1 MQERAW
7 SKFKINYSTSLNN
20 QLISITQNLNE
31 TSVRYG
37 IETLNAINL
46 IKKNKMQNKVVDMTK
61 TIVIVTME
69 TYWAAPFYK

>member
-46 IKKNKMQNKVVDMTK
+46 IKKNTMQNKVVDMTK

-69 TYWAAPFYK
+69 TYWGAPFYK

>member
-20 QLISITQNLNE
+20 QLIQITQNLNE
-31 TSVRYG
+31 TSVGHG
-37 IETLNAINL
+37 IETLNAINS
-46 IKKNKMQNKVVDMTK
+46 IKKNTMQNKVVDMTT

-69 TYWAAPFYK
+69 T